1 MKGKVIVTAFVHP
14 HLCDALKEMGY
25 EIDINETISYDEL
38 LQVIEGYTGI
48 IISTRLNIDSAMFD
62 KAKQLEWLARL
73 GSGMEIVDLPYAAS
87 KGVQC
92 FSSPEGNCDA
102 VAEWCLGTLIGLR
115 RNLFQAASQV
125 KNLQWIREP
134 NRGPELQGKTIGI
147 IGYGHTGSAFA
158 RLLGSFGVKVLAH
171 DKYKTGFGSGHVVES
186 DREEILAKADVVSL
200 HLPLSAETHHYVDDA
215 FFQRLEQC
223 PFLLNS
229 SRGSVVDSV
238 ALQKALDAGFIAG
251 AGIDVLENES
261 LATYS
266 AEELNLLKDLS
277 QRSNVIIT
285 PHIAGYS
292 KESLF
297 KMADTLIRKLKA
309 GGY

>member
-1 MKGKVIVTAFVHP
+1 MKGKVLVTAFVHP
-14 HLCDALKEMGY
+14 HLCNELRQMGY
-25 EIDINETISYDEL
+25 EIDVNELISYEEL
-38 LQVIEGYTGI
+38 LNVIEDYTGI
-48 IISTRLNIDSAMFD
+48 IISTRLSIDSAQFD
-62 KAKQLEWLARL
+62 QATQLKWLARL
-73 GSGMEIVDLPYAAS
+73 GSGMEIVDVTYAAQ
-87 KGVQC
+87 KGIQC

-102 VAEWCLGTLIGLR
+102 VAEWCLGTLIALR
-115 RNLFQAASQV
+115 RNLFQAAAQV

-171 DKYKTGFGSGHVVES
+171 DKYKTGFGSGHVLES
-186 DREEILAKADVVSL
+186 DCEAIAANADVVSL
-200 HLPLSAETHHYVDDA
+200 HLPLGAETHHYVDDA
-215 FFQRLEQC
+215 FFQRLRQK

-229 SRGSVVDSV
+229 SRGSVVDAA
-238 ALQKALDAGFIAG
+238 ALRKALDSGMIAG

-261 LATYS
+261 LATYT
-266 AEELNLLKDLS
+266 AEEWVQLNGLS
-277 QRSNVIIT
+277 HRPNVIIT

-292 KESLF
+292 QESLF

-309 GGY
+309 AGY